1 MLAELFEKHLID
13 DILIGFL
20 VLCTFV
26 FQHINACI
34 FFQRCQGNNA
44 RSIRSDRSG
53 SGVQLGLQ
61 SPLVPQPLS
70 GLIYHHRSPKL
81 VQIQIVPPATRARM
95 KTSHFR
101 SLTKL

>member
-34 FFQRCQGNNA
+34 FFLWFAEMSRQQRKEGKKRQKWFWGSVGLAVTLGATAIVWSYLPSSQPQGSADSNSTA
-44 RSIRSDRSG
+44 SD
-53 SGVQLGLQ
+53 
-61 SPLVPQPLS
+61 
-70 GLIYHHRSPKL
+70 
-81 VQIQIVPPATRARM
+81 
-95 KTSHFR
+95 
-101 SLTKL
+101 

>member
-34 FFQRCQGNNA
+34 FFPEMSRQQRKGRKKRQKWFWGSVGLAVTLGATAIVWSYLPSSQPQGSADSNSTASN
-44 RSIRSDRSG
+44 
-53 SGVQLGLQ
+53 
-61 SPLVPQPLS
+61 
-70 GLIYHHRSPKL
+70 
-81 VQIQIVPPATRARM
+81 
-95 KTSHFR
+95 
-101 SLTKL
+101 